1 MIFSVDPHPI
11 ELVPSQEV
19 EETPERSL
27 PCESRMGRRLS
38 QTQGERSHQDP
49 PCWAV
54 VKKYPESD
62 GGGGGWW
69 CGAVMRWRPLLG
81 EG

>member
-1 MIFSVDPHPI
+1 MRLTGLDIGLLRGRLGLDEIFSLDPDPI

-38 QTQGERSHQDP
+38 GTQGERSHQDP

-54 VKKYPESD
+54 VRKIPRE
-62 GGGGGWW
+62 
-69 CGAVMRWRPLLG
+69 
-81 EG
+81 